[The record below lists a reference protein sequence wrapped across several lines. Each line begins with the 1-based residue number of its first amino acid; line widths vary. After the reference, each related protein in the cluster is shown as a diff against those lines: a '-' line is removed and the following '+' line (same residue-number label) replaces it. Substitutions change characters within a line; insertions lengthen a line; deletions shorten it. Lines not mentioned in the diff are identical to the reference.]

1 MSITFS
7 ERLAAI
13 REATN
18 TSPRSTDTSATPVE
32 YMLYLYLKTP
42 RSSYLE
48 YTVFFRDLYNWL
60 SPFSFPPPS
69 DTPART
75 RHYLTTTNLMRYM
88 AGYLSLP
95 VEELQDI
102 LKHTVYPML
111 EATALSGDS
120 YEY

>member
-18 TSPRSTDTSATPVE
+18 TSPRSLDPTPVPVE
-32 YMLYLYLKTP
+32 YLLYLYLKTP

-60 SPFSFPPPS
+60 SPFSFPPTR
-69 DTPART
+69 DKTRT

>member
-1 MSITFS
+1 MSITFNS
-7 ERLAAI
+7 SASTFEARMAAI

-32 YMLYLYLKTP
+32 YLLYLYLKTP

-60 SPFSFPPPS
+60 SPFSFPPTRDKTS
-69 DTPART
+69 T

-102 LKHTVYPML
+102 LREIVYPML
-111 EATALSGDS
+111 GAD